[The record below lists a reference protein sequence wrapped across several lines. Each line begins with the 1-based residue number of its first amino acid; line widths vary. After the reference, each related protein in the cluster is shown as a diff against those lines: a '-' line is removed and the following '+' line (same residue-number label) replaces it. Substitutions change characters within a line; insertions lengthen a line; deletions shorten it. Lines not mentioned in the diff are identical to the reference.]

1 MSTLVSSLIV
11 LARSGRS
18 DVRPGPAPKP
28 RAFSLLVPAGAS
40 VCSHLWH
47 PGFLGAT
54 LLFLAASGW
63 AASTAEPLRSPKDR
77 NGVPPSLGVPAASG
91 QTNDTLTVTGAPEPA
106 GRGQR
111 LRRLP
116 PHEKRFN
123 AREVAV
129 APVVGF
135 NDPNATNA
143 VPKEWLKPPADPFIV
158 GPGDVL
164 DIELMGES
172 GRTRVLVCP
181 DGKVYYHLLNGVEVW
196 GLTLSQTRELIEK
209 GMSEYQRVPKPRV
222 SITVEAVGSKHI
234 WLLGRVQAPGV
245 YPLVTPLTLLEA
257 VTMAGGPITSG
268 DSDLASLQDSF
279 VMRQGQVLP
288 VNFQKLLRQG
298 DMSQNIYL
306 QADDFVYL
314 PSSYQQQVHLL
325 GAVRQPGA
333 VAFREEMT
341 LISAVA
347 GAGGARP
354 GAYLSH
360 VAIVRGTLT
369 DPRVAIV
376 NLGDI
381 QKGRA
386 TDILLEPRDI
396 IFIPNSPYATILGY
410 VKSIVTTFI
419 RTVAVNEGVRAVVR
433 GASSVTPVVT
443 QTQQ

>member
-1 MSTLVSSLIV
+1 MNTLVSSLIV
-11 LARSGRS
+11 GAGGGQNN
-18 DVRPGPAPKP
+18 VRPG
-28 RAFSLLVPAGAS
+28 RFRTGLVS
-40 VCSHLWH
+40 SSWIHFWCL
-47 PGFLGAT
+47 GFLGASV
-54 LLFLAASGW
+54 LLAAPGAW
-63 AASTAEPLRSPKDR
+63 GASSAEALRSPKDR
-77 NGVPPSLGVPAASG
+77 STTPRSVSVPADSG
-91 QTNDTLTVTGAPEPA
+91 STNDAAAATTPSEPA
-106 GRGQR
+106 GRGQK

-116 PHEKRFN
+116 PHAKRFN

-129 APVVGF
+129 APVAGF
-135 NDPNATNA
+135 NDPSVTNA

-164 DIELMGES
+164 DIELMGEP

-196 GLTLSQTRELIEK
+196 GLTLGQTRELIEK

-222 SITVEAVGSKHI
+222 SITVQAVGSKHI
-234 WLLGRVQAPGV
+234 WLLGRIQAPGV

-306 QADDFVYL
+306 QPDDFVYL
-314 PSSYQQQVHLL
+314 PSSFQQQVHLL

-333 VAFREEMT
+333 VPFREEMT
-341 LISAVA
+341 LVSAIA

-360 VAIVRGTLT
+360 VAIVRGALT

-376 NLGDI
+376 DLGDI

-386 TDILLEPRDI
+386 TDVLLEPRDI
-396 IFIPNSPYATILGY
+396 IFIPSSPYASVLGL
-410 VKSIVTTFI
+410 VKSIVTTFV

-433 GASSVTPVVT
+433 GASAVTPVVT